1 MVPEGGVC
9 FIPSFGGLLLP
20 GGPAYHVFQTSL
32 RPELKNFIRQGMH
45 LLNHGVLDLD
55 DLPEADQTG
64 LHGGGD
70 LCLQLIR
77 QDVYFFDFFKI
88 IFVCDC
94 IKRPPNFFYTN
105 LV

>member
-1 MVPEGGVC
+1 
-9 FIPSFGGLLLP
+9 
-20 GGPAYHVFQTSL
+20 
-32 RPELKNFIRQGMH
+32 MH

-77 QDVYFFDFFKI
+77 QDVYFFTLLKNSSSEKF
-88 IFVCDC
+88 
-94 IKRPPNFFYTN
+94 IKTTSSTFYTIM
-105 LV
+105 V

>member
-1 MVPEGGVC
+1 
-9 FIPSFGGLLLP
+9 
-20 GGPAYHVFQTSL
+20 
-32 RPELKNFIRQGMH
+32 MH
-45 LLNHGVLDLD
+45 LLDHGVLDLD

-88 IFVCDC
+88 IFVCDWHKATSKFLLYQFS
-94 IKRPPNFFYTN
+94 INFKIRFLHN
-105 LV
+105 L